1 MDKGALMISD
11 KLDYRKI
18 LSQEFRRRM
27 KRNLN
32 YSLRAFSRDL
42 NISSSSL
49 SKILRGEQGLSPSMA
64 RKICSILNF
73 DENKSQLFC
82 DLVTIQDGRNHLMKG
97 AAQKRI
103 DMHLRDS
110 NKNVLLNYKQ
120 ELTVSLPMFLIWLE
134 KIKNDTTAMENFEDN
149 KSKHESAKVL
159 IQLLVKK
166 TI

>member
-1 MDKGALMISD
+1 MISE

-18 LSQEFRRRM
+18 LSEEFRRRM

-42 NISSSSL
+42 NISPSSL
-49 SKILRGEQGLSPSMA
+49 SKILRGKQGLSPSMA

-82 DLVTIQDGRNHLMKG
+82 DLVTLQDGRNHLMKG
-97 AAQKRI
+97 SAKKRI
-103 DMHLRDS
+103 DKHLRDS

-120 ELTVSLPMFLIWLE
+120 EMKVSMPILLMWLE
-134 KIKNDTTAMENFEDN
+134 KIKNDATALKNFEDN